1 MIKFFR
7 NIRQNLIMENKTGK
21 YLKYAVGEIVL
32 VVIGILIALSINNWN
47 ENRLE
52 LNRESKLLKTLLKDL
67 YIAET
72 ESVESINKDKEDVNS
87 FTYMLSGKDARE
99 TLINHPKIDSIF
111 SKTIWGTVTTNIPI
125 INSYNDIKSAGQIR
139 LISNENI
146 RSHFTALQ
154 TRLNRLERI
163 LQDRLS
169 VQLMNIDKFVLTEM
183 NFIGLLKGDS
193 TNYNIDYGINNEYS
207 TLFENQFVL
216 NVIGVKLQLTES
228 VITNRSLVLEEIR
241 VLINLIEN
249 HLNKNK
255 KG

>member
-1 MIKFFR
+1 
-7 NIRQNLIMENKTGK
+7 MEKNKTGK
-21 YLKYAVGEIVL
+21 YFKYAIGEITL

-47 ENRLE
+47 QNRLE
-52 LNRESKLLKTLLKDL
+52 LNRESKILKTLLKDL
-67 YIAET
+67 YIAEA
-72 ESVESINKDKEDVNS
+72 ESAESISKDKKDVNS
-87 FTYMLSGKDARE
+87 FVYMLSGKDARE

-111 SKTIWGTVTTNIPI
+111 SKIIWGTVTTNVPI
-125 INSYNDIKSAGQIR
+125 INSYNDIKNGGQIG

-146 RSHFTALQ
+146 RSHFTALE
-154 TRLNRLERI
+154 TRFKRLEKI

-169 VQLMNIDKFVLTEM
+169 VQLINIDKFVLNEM
-183 NFIGLLKGDS
+183 NFIRLLKRDS
-193 TNYNIDYGINNEYS
+193 TNHNIDYGINNEYS

-241 VLINLIEN
+241 VLIELIEN
-249 HLNKNK
+249 DLNKNN